1 MTTVQ
6 ETMDQIEAQSD
17 YVSGS
22 LIVKNADDRGL
33 VLKWLILSGSVAE
46 RKELFVELNQD
57 ESYLDITKRTTI
69 STVEVEPAGN

>member
-1 MTTVQ
+1 MATVQ
-6 ETMDQIEAQSD
+6 ETMDQIEAQAD

>member
-1 MTTVQ
+1 MVTVQ

-46 RKELFVELNQD
+46 RKELFVELNED
-57 ESYLDITKRTTI
+57 ESYLDITKRTALSTI
-69 STVEVEPAGN
+69 EVEPAGN

>member
-1 MTTVQ
+1 MATVQ

-22 LIVKNADDRGL
+22 LIVKNVDDRGL

-46 RKELFVELNQD
+46 RKELFVELNED
-57 ESYLDITKRTTI
+57 ESYLDVTKRNAI
-69 STVEVEPAGN
+69 STIEVEPAGN